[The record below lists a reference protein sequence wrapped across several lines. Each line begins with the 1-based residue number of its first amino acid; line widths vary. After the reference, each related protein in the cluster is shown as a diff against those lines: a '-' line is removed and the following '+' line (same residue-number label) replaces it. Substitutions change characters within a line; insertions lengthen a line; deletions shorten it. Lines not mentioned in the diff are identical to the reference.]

1 MIKCLNAD
9 MRLTCWEAAVVGLQ
23 VFKDARQGSEVRTT
37 FVLSSHT
44 LLPSHLQETQKD
56 NTKQN
61 YGKLSTVVPSLTI
74 RDFSTSTF

>member
-1 MIKCLNAD
+1 

-56 NTKQN
+56 NTKQIK
-61 YGKLSTVVPSLTI
+61 YSFTFSDCQRLLSFNIYILSVVQ
-74 RDFSTSTF
+74 